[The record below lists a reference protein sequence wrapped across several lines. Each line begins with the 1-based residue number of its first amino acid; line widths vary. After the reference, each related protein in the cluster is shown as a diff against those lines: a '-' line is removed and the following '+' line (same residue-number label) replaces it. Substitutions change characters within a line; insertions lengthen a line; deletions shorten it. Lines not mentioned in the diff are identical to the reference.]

1 VPEGARL
8 PLGVGSAGRVLQ
20 AAVRSTAGKGAWV
33 ESVEERER
41 GVASVSAA
49 VHGVDGAV
57 LAAVSIS
64 GPIER
69 LTRQPG
75 KRFGKAVV
83 EAAAA
88 VSDAIARS
96 QRGAGI

>member
-1 VPEGARL
+1 
-8 PLGVGSAGRVLQ
+8 
-20 AAVRSTAGKGAWV
+20 
-33 ESVEERER
+33 
-41 GVASVSAA
+41 
-49 VHGVDGAV
+49 V

-83 EAAAA
+83 AAAAA
-88 VSDAIARS
+88 VSLAIERS
-96 QRGAGI
+96 QRGAGL